1 MYHWCWYISPFLP
14 AISLLATSMPMLKI
28 YPTPLRNGNISD
40 CPVCLCILLST
51 LFWMLCGVSFPMP
64 SPQPLGGGFQD
75 ATSALSILVSRDASW
90 CAFDLF
96 SAVYTFLGVFEPH
109 DLILPPFHPFLYF
122 LWSFFPFPWIDMMGC
137 RHLMAVDSVSLCLFS
152 SFSPVML
159 FSSIFH
165 INDEPTTS
173 HVNLSQPM
181 TSFNMLYLQAWGL
194 TEGRTVTISTG
205 FGSTVLIAF
214 PHFSNRLM
222 AFRMPS
228 KAIVGSAMQHWC

>member
-28 YPTPLRNGNISD
+28 YPIPLWNGNISD
-40 CPVCLCILLST
+40 CPVCLCVLLST

-90 CAFDLF
+90 CAFGLF
-96 SAVYTFLGVFEPH
+96 SAVYTFFGAWWGAGTWWPL
-109 DLILPPFHPFLYF
+109 
-122 LWSFFPFPWIDMMGC
+122 
-137 RHLMAVDSVSLCLFS
+137 SVSLCLFS

-181 TSFNMLYLQAWGL
+181 TSFNMLYLQAWGP
-194 TEGRTVTISTG
+194 TEGRTVTILTG

-214 PHFSNRLM
+214 PQFSNRLM

-228 KAIVGSAMQHWC
+228 KAIMGSAMQHWC